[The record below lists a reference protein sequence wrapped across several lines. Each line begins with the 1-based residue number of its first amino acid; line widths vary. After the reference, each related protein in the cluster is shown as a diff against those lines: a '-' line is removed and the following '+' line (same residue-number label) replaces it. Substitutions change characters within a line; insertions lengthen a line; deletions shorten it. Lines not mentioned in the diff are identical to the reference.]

1 MAVFRLSTTLI
12 FTIVLRQLEQLSV
25 AERRGDANL
34 SRRMNP

>member
-12 FTIVLRQLEQLSV
+12 FTIVLRSPDRISV
-25 AERRGDANL
+25 PERPRGATL